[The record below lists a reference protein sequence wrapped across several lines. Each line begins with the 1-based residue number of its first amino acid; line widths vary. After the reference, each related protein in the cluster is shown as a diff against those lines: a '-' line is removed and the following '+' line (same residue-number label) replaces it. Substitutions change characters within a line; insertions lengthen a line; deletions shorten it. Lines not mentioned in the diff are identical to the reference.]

1 VTLPQ
6 KSEAENLVV
15 PFSAIL
21 YDIHGGEWVYE
32 QIAPQKFSRRRVEI
46 RNVVNGNAILARGP
60 EAGTQVV
67 IAGAAE
73 IFGTEFGSGK

>member
-32 QIAPQKFSRRRVEI
+32 QIAPQKFSRRRVEV
-46 RNVVNGNAILARGP
+46 RHVVNGNAILARGP
-60 EAGTQVV
+60 KAGTPVV

-73 IFGTEFGSGK
+73 IFGAEFGGGK